1 MSAVV
6 VGLGM
11 CTVDK
16 LVTVPHIPK
25 ANESIPMYGY
35 AEDFGGPVATALC
48 TLAKLGVRTAFVG
61 AIGDDELG
69 REISTNLQQAKVDV
83 SPTQI
88 LPGRRS
94 AFSVI
99 LIDDGSGDRS
109 IIFNPGCSF
118 EVSAEKLPHD
128 LIKAARFLHLDGS
141 STEAAAE
148 AATLARQAGVRVTLD
163 AGAMMPG
170 IEELIRLCDVVVASQ
185 QFASQLA
192 GTNDEESALRA
203 LAAMGPCIAGMTLG
217 ERGSVCLADDELVRQ
232 PAFAVNVVDTT
243 GAGDSYHGAFIYG
256 LLQGWDI
263 ARVMIF
269 ASAVA
274 AMDCTRV
281 GGREGLPTRAEVDAF
296 LKSATTI

>member
-1 MSAVV
+1 MSAEV

-16 LVTVPHIPK
+16 LVTVPHIPH
-25 ANESIPMYGY
+25 ADESLPMYGY

-48 TLAKLGVRTAFVG
+48 TLAKLGVTTALVG
-61 AIGDDELG
+61 GIGDDEFG
-69 REISTNLQQAKVDV
+69 RDIKADLERANVDV
-83 SPTQI
+83 SPLQI

-99 LIDDGSGDRS
+99 LVDSESGDRS
-109 IIFNPGCSF
+109 ILFNPGCSF
-118 EVSAEKLPHD
+118 EVAADRVPRD
-128 LIKAARFLHLDGS
+128 LMAAARVVHLDGS
-141 STEAAAE
+141 SIEAAIE
-148 AATLARQAGVRVTLD
+148 AATIARKAGVRVSLD

-170 IEELIRLCDVVVASQ
+170 MDNLIKLCDVVVASQ
-185 QFASQLA
+185 EFASQLA

-203 LAAMGPCIAGMTLG
+203 VAAMGPGIAGMTLG
-217 ERGSVCLADDELVRQ
+217 ADGSICLVNDEIVRQ
-232 PAFAVNVVDTT
+232 PAFEVKVVDTT

-263 ARVMIF
+263 AKVMVF

-274 AMDCTRV
+274 AMDCTRM
-281 GGREGLPTRAEVDAF
+281 GGRAGLPTRAEVDAF
-296 LKSATTI
+296 LESVAER